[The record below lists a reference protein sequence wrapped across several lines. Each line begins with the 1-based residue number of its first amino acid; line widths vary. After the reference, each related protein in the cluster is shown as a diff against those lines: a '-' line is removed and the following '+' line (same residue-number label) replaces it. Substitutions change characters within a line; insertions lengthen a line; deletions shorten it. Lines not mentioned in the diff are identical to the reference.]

1 MLDNIYLEKLVYF
14 IISMSH
20 KKSTNTQTLEK
31 MKKDIYLDK

>member
-1 MLDNIYLEKLVYF
+1 MLDNIYLENN
-14 IISMSH
+14 ISMGH